1 MQSIYERIE
10 HLIAERGMT
19 KKAFCQQLK
28 ISTGNLGDWKR
39 GKSIPSTNKLIEIA
53 SFFDVSLDWLMIG
66 RPSKEAM
73 VREKREDYFL
83 TCCGNW
89 IARRVNY
96 RLWNSLLLV
105 NILNL
110 PAIASP
116 RRAEM
121 LMTIGTRKIINL
133 NQMNRSN
140 AKPLNNPDI
149 YSGAAQR
156 FFHCSHCA

>member
-73 VREKREDYFL
+73 VREKREDYFFDVL
-83 TCCGNW
+83 RQLNCQEGELSTVEQSF
-89 IARRVNY
+89 ISEYIEFTRY
-96 RLWNSLLLV
+96 RKSKESRDLGDFRYKGEDKPKGDELL
-105 NILNL
+105 
-110 PAIASP
+110 
-116 RRAEM
+116 
-121 LMTIGTRKIINL
+121 
-133 NQMNRSN
+133 
-140 AKPLNNPDI
+140 
-149 YSGAAQR
+149 
-156 FFHCSHCA
+156 